1 MTTRVRPGDRWRE
14 ALAARA
20 VPQSILDKAP
30 ESQTGLEPEMFRWK
44 PEEDANQPV
53 RPSRRRALEAL
64 PDGGSVLDVGVGG
77 GASSL
82 GLAPRVATITG
93 VDSSQGM
100 LDLFQVSARDAG
112 VAPRTVLGTWPEI
125 APDVEPADVA
135 VCHHALYHAAEIE
148 ESLLALTARARSRV
162 VIEVSTQMPLA
173 RLDPLWETF
182 HGTQRPDCRVADE
195 LCAVLAG
202 VGLAVER
209 EDSVLP
215 ARSPNASAEMV
226 AFLRRRLCVG
236 SDRDP
241 EIEAYLQDLQ
251 PTPQTVVALWWPG
264 AA

>member
-1 MTTRVRPGDRWRE
+1 MTTSMRPGDRWRE

-20 VPQSILDKAP
+20 VPQSILDQAP
-30 ESQTGLEPEMFRWK
+30 EPQSGLEPEMFRWR

-112 VAPRTVLGTWPEI
+112 VQTRAVLGSWPEI
-125 APDVEPADVA
+125 ADDVESTDIA
-135 VCHHALYHAAEIE
+135 VCHHALYSAVEIE
-148 ESLLALTARARSRV
+148 RSLLALTSRARHRV
-162 VIEVSTQMPLA
+162 VVEVSAQLPLA
-173 RLDPLWETF
+173 RLDPLWEVF

-195 LCAVLAG
+195 LYAVSAAL
-202 VGLAVER
+202 GLTVER
-209 EDSVLP
+209 EDTVLP
-215 ARSPNASAEMV
+215 ARTSHASAEMV
-226 AFLRRRLCVG
+226 AFLRRRLFVG

-241 EIEAYLQDLQ
+241 EIEAYLQELQ

-264 AA
+264 GA